1 VSWLSALVW
10 GAVALIVTAALTGI
24 VRAAL
29 RRYAVLDK
37 PNQRSSHQVPV
48 PRGGGIAVIGVV
60 LILWLVIWL
69 LSNGESLPR
78 FWIVLIA
85 AGAIGVVSWLDDVTG
100 GLAPLPRVL
109 AQIVAVGAGL
119 FALPGDGGIFQGL
132 LPHWLDMALAGVAWL
147 WFVNLFNFMD
157 GIDGLAGGE
166 TGAIGLGAM
175 LLAAIGAVGVVPGAL
190 GLVLVGAAIGFLIWN
205 WQPAKIFLGDVGS
218 VPLGYL
224 IGWLLL
230 ALASQGLWPAA
241 LLLPAYYIG
250 DASLT
255 LARRLVRGKRIWQAH
270 REHYYQRAVQQGRS
284 HAFVVLVISAVNALL
299 VILALISTISVT
311 AGYGGLVGGAILVS
325 GLLWYLR
332 TTHSPHFDPH
342 ET

>member
-119 FALPGDGGIFQGL
+119 FARS
-132 LPHWLDMALAGVAWL
+132 
-147 WFVNLFNFMD
+147 
-157 GIDGLAGGE
+157 E
-166 TGAIGLGAM
+166 ERR
-175 LLAAIGAVGVVPGAL
+175 VG
-190 GLVLVGAAIGFLIWN
+190 
-205 WQPAKIFLGDVGS
+205 K
-218 VPLGYL
+218 
-224 IGWLLL
+224 
-230 ALASQGLWPAA
+230 
-241 LLLPAYYIG
+241 
-250 DASLT
+250 
-255 LARRLVRGKRIWQAH
+255 
-270 REHYYQRAVQQGRS
+270 ECRS
-284 HAFVVLVISAVNALL
+284 R
-299 VILALISTISVT
+299 
-311 AGYGGLVGGAILVS
+311 
-325 GLLWYLR
+325 W
-332 TTHSPHFDPH
+332 SPYH
-342 ET
+342 